1 MRWYLDQN
9 RSKDKSNSLKRLESE
24 MPTSQ
29 QHSRVNLVELKAQI
43 IKKIGVQ
50 RTDKYF
56 GHLDKLF
63 SQKLAKVEFDKLCYL
78 TLGKENI
85 GLHNQLIWSILK
97 NAYQSHVLES
107 LRVPSKSTNGVL
119 RKPNS
124 SLIGNGDC
132 LPSLR
137 RSNEDTYGRSS
148 HKTGSRVRDRKVQK
162 RLTSTFPRPVNSHRD
177 DSSASRGVRADLSE
191 PCLNQAI
198 SVKTGTL
205 PSVTKALAN
214 DDLKTHDLS
223 RPLQL
228 SPASST
234 AELPEAEALTQSKSK
249 RPRLEIAAS
258 PEQVSAHEG
267 GVEAVDA
274 GNEEVAK
281 EVDSSID
288 NRLSAPL
295 GVSFRSGPSGYVR
308 RPPCSSLLSYGRLAK
323 EQGCLDSS
331 QLPSTE
337 CLHRWME
344 QVAKS
349 TGLQAVSEDSANVLS
364 NGLDAFLK
372 RLIESCVHLKGRPGQ
387 KSEMFYRQIPC
398 TLSQERVSVN
408 LGNSQWMPNAC
419 IATDAAHIESCPP
432 PLTFLDF
439 KTAMELN
446 PQQLG
451 GHRSLW
457 MEKIGFRIL

>member
-1 MRWYLDQN
+1 
-9 RSKDKSNSLKRLESE
+9 

-29 QHSRVNLVELKAQI
+29 QHTRVNLVELKAQI
-43 IKKIGVQ
+43 VKKIGAQ

-56 GHLDKLF
+56 GHLGKLF
-63 SQKLAKVEFDKLCYL
+63 SQKLTKVEFDKLCYL

-97 NAYQSHVLES
+97 NAYQSHVLEP
-107 LRVPSKSTNGVL
+107 LRVPSKSIKGVL

-137 RSNEDTYGRSS
+137 RSNENPFVRSS
-148 HKTGSRVRDRKVQK
+148 CKTWSRVRDRKVQNS
-162 RLTSTFPRPVNSHRD
+162 LTSTFPRPVNSHRD

-191 PCLNQAI
+191 PYLKRAI
-198 SVKTGTL
+198 SIKTGTL
-205 PSVTKALAN
+205 PSVTKALEN

-234 AELPEAEALTQSKSK
+234 AELPEAEALTQSK

-258 PEQVSAHEG
+258 PEQVSGHEV
-267 GVEAVDA
+267 GVETVDA
-274 GNEEVAK
+274 GNEEVAE
-281 EVDSSID
+281 EVHSSID
-288 NRLSAPL
+288 NRLSAPF
-295 GVSFRSGPSGYVR
+295 GVSFRSGHSGYVR
-308 RPPCSSLLSYGRLAK
+308 RPPCSSLLSYGQLAK

-337 CLHRWME
+337 SLHRWME

-349 TGLQAVSEDSANVLS
+349 TGLQAVSEDSASVLS

-372 RLIESCVHLKGRPGQ
+372 RLIESCIHLKGRPGQ
-387 KSEMFYRQIPC
+387 KREMFYRQIPC
-398 TLSQERVSVN
+398 TLSQETVSVN
-408 LGNSQWMPNAC
+408 LGNPQWMPNAC
-419 IATDAAHIESCPP
+419 IATDATHIESSRPP
-432 PLTFLDF
+432 ITFLDI

-451 GHRSLW
+451 GHRPLW
-457 MEKIGFRIL
+457 MEKTSFRIL